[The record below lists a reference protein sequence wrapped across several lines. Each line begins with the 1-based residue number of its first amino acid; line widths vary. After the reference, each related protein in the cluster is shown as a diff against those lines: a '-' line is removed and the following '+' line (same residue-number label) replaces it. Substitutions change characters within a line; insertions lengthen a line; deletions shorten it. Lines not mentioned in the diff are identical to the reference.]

1 MTDIRAGQRWAKIDC
16 EPIAAIE
23 LRAYPGDRRTLRWG
37 LMLVWFMR
45 FVAVLWMSHSLLN
58 WCQILGVGSLGKAD
72 LSQLDDHAF
81 AATVFF
87 ATLDPVAAVGLWL
100 ATPWGGVTWLVA
112 VAAQIFAAVMRHFA
126 DGDQRRSGR
135 LLFRPDLR
143 RQSRALWKL
152 TIFYHGRA
160 LSLPEVHGEYSLH
173 FILIYRNK

>member
-1 MTDIRAGQRWAKIDC
+1 MSDTRAGQRWTKIDC

-23 LRAYPGDRRTLRWG
+23 LRAYPGDKRTLRWG

-58 WCQILGVGSLGKAD
+58 WCQILGVGSLGRTD
-72 LSQLDDHAF
+72 LAQLDDHAF

-112 VAAQIFAAVMRHFA
+112 VAAQIFAAVMLPHLFENGFLLMATNGALVACYFVLTFAASRERH
-126 DGDQRRSGR
+126 GS
-135 LLFRPDLR
+135 
-143 RQSRALWKL
+143 
-152 TIFYHGRA
+152 
-160 LSLPEVHGEYSLH
+160 
-173 FILIYRNK
+173 